1 MKYKCLPLLM
11 YGLEVCPTKK
21 HQIKSLEF
29 VLTNSFMKIFQT
41 KRKDV
46 VSECMLFFEFP
57 SIESAINKRKEKF
70 LRKFI
75 VSHAL
80 NSVCYI
86 FIASAKTELVE
97 VRARLSRPNN
107 D

>member
-1 MKYKCLPLLM
+1 MSTVVDVRFGSLP
-11 YGLEVCPTKK
+11 YKK

-41 KRKDV
+41 KSKDV
-46 VSECMLFFEFP
+46 VTECMLFFEFP
-57 SIESAINKRKEKF
+57 SIVTAIDKRKEKF
-70 LRKFI
+70 LRKLI
-75 VSHAL
+75 VSHAF
-80 NSVCYI
+80 NNVCCI

-97 VRARLSRPNN
+97 VRARLRKV